1 MVEAVECPTLLMNGY
16 GEHNIQGIG
25 DKHVPLI
32 HNVMN
37 TDLVIGVSDQA
48 TDGLNAVFNTDA
60 GHHYLA
66 RRLGVAPELVRSLRH
81 FGLSSIANI
90 LGAIKM
96 AKHGALG
103 PDDAI
108 VTVATDGHEMYQSE
122 LQRYLKRRHNT
133 GELTSEVAAEIVGQ
147 HLIGAGTEHVLD
159 ATARERE
166 RIFNLGY
173 FTWVEQQGI
182 ALADFDRRRS
192 QAFWR
197 GLHDLVPQWDED
209 LSLQSR
215 QRHGRSRLTRD
226 EEKRARMSTE
236 TLVKPYQQL
245 RKATLDRDRGLR
257 EKVMSLEEAAE
268 LVHDGDHV
276 GIGGCTMS
284 RTPIAMIWALIRAR
298 KKDLTISRSIT
309 STEGDLLFASGVSK
323 HVITS
328 WFTQGIVWG
337 VSKVMRHYTEQKL
350 ARFDEWSHMSI
361 GLRYRAGAMGI
372 PFMPSRS
379 MIGSDVGKRVGDEIK
394 TMTCPF
400 TGEGIVLLPALNPD
414 VVLIHVQR
422 CDAYGNAQ
430 LDGLQ
435 FMDIDMAMAAN
446 RVILTTERIVSN
458 DQIRR
463 TPDLTRIPFFTV
475 EAVVEAP
482 MGCAPHECYGL
493 YEPFF
498 SHMDD
503 YAERTSK
510 DPVKGCQQ
518 YLEEFYYAPKS
529 WPDYLSKIGME
540 AVLDAC
546 RRGRSVHND

>member
-1 MVEAVECPTLLMNGY
+1 MIGN
-16 GEHNIQGIG
+16 EH
-25 DKHVPLI
+25 
-32 HNVMN
+32 
-37 TDLVIGVSDQA
+37 
-48 TDGLNAVFNTDA
+48 
-60 GHHYLA
+60 
-66 RRLGVAPELVRSLRH
+66 
-81 FGLSSIANI
+81 
-90 LGAIKM
+90 
-96 AKHGALG
+96 
-103 PDDAI
+103 
-108 VTVATDGHEMYQSE
+108 
-122 LQRYLKRRHNT
+122 
-133 GELTSEVAAEIVGQ
+133 
-147 HLIGAGTEHVLD
+147 
-159 ATARERE
+159 
-166 RIFNLGY
+166 
-173 FTWVEQQGI
+173 
-182 ALADFDRRRS
+182 
-192 QAFWR
+192 
-197 GLHDLVPQWDED
+197 
-209 LSLQSR
+209 
-215 QRHGRSRLTRD
+215 
-226 EEKRARMSTE
+226 RMSTG
-236 TLVKPYQQL
+236 TLVEPYQQL
-245 RKATLDRDRGLR
+245 RKATLARDRGLR
-257 EKVMSLEEAAE
+257 EKVMSLEEAAG
-268 LVHDGDHV
+268 LVKNGEHV
-276 GIGGCTMS
+276 AIGGCTLS

-298 KKDLTISRSIT
+298 KQDLTVSRSIT
-309 STEGDLLFASGVSK
+309 STEGDLLLASGVCK
-323 HVITS
+323 HIITS
-328 WFTQGIVWG
+328 WFSQGIVWG
-337 VSKVMRHYTEQKL
+337 VSKVMRHYTEAKL

-400 TGEGIVLLPALNPD
+400 TGEEIVLLPALNPD

-463 TPDLTRIPFFTV
+463 TPDQTRIPFFTV

-498 SHMDD
+498 SHLDD
-503 YAERTSK
+503 YAARTSK

-518 YLEEFYYAPKS
+518 YLEEFYYGPKS
-529 WPDYLSKIGME
+529 WPDYLAKLGME